1 MDMAL
6 IKELRERTGV
16 GFGDCKKALVEADW
30 DLDRAVDVLRLQS
43 GAKAEKK
50 ADRTAAEGLLGLKID
65 GRHAAMV
72 EVNVE
77 TDFAARNPKFAAFV
91 DRAVTKALTDG
102 ADDLAAA
109 LEDERQALVQE
120 IGENVNVRRAARVTA
135 ENGGTVVGYLHQDGK
150 KGTLVAI
157 GGGTDSQAL
166 GRDIAMHIT
175 AMRPLVVSPEDVPAD
190 VVAKERA
197 IFEEQ
202 AAESGKPPQIVDR
215 MVSGR
220 LGKFLAESSLLEQ
233 PFVKDTDVKVGK
245 LLKAANATCT
255 RFERFE
261 VGEGIDKKEEDFA
274 EEVRKQL
281 A

>member
-1 MDMAL
+1 
-6 IKELRERTGV
+6 
-16 GFGDCKKALVEADW
+16 
-30 DLDRAVDVLRLQS
+30 
-43 GAKAEKK
+43 
-50 ADRTAAEGLLGLKID
+50 
-65 GRHAAMV
+65 
-72 EVNVE
+72 
-77 TDFAARNPKFAAFV
+77 
-91 DRAVTKALTDG
+91 
-102 ADDLAAA
+102 
-109 LEDERQALVQE
+109 
-120 IGENVNVRRAARVTA
+120 
-135 ENGGTVVGYLHQDGK
+135 
-150 KGTLVAI
+150 
-157 GGGTDSQAL
+157 
-166 GRDIAMHIT
+166 
-175 AMRPLVVSPEDVPAD
+175 MRPLVVSPEDVPAD

-197 IFEEQ
+197 IIEEQ

-220 LGKFLAESSLLEQ
+220 LGKFLAESSPLEQ